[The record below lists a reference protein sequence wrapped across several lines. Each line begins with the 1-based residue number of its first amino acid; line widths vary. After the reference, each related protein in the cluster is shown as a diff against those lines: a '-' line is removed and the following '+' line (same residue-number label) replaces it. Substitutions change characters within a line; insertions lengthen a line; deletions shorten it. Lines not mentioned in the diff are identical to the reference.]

1 MVARLPGLSKPDG
14 AICLV
19 LRWFLRVC
27 LLCLSALFLRL
38 PRYLAMVGQDA
49 KAERILARINGAEEA
64 KKILNDIK
72 NTVTEKKEKLLTYGV
87 LCIFVGVM
95 LSVFQQAVGINAVLY
110 YAPRIYEAMG
120 FDNPMVLT
128 VFNGIV
134 NLGFTCVAIFTVEK
148 LGRKPL
154 LITGSLGMA
163 LECHRCSHH
172 LR

>member
-1 MVARLPGLSKPDG
+1 M
-14 AICLV
+14 
-19 LRWFLRVC
+19 
-27 LLCLSALFLRL
+27 
-38 PRYLAMVGQDA
+38 
-49 KAERILARINGAEEA
+49 
-64 KKILNDIK
+64 
-72 NTVTEKKEKLLTYGV
+72 

-110 YAPRIYEAMG
+110 YAPRIFQAMG
-120 FDNPMVLT
+120 FDNPMVSA

-154 LITGSLGMA
+154 LIFGSHGHGIG
-163 LECHRCSHH
+163 CHWCGPY